1 MVTTLTLC
9 RYPSWAIPFA
19 VLSMALFRFPL
30 WINRQVSFYKLMGT
44 GKNGTF
50 DKHPE
55 WREWA
60 VLVVHQ
66 NSHAVEA
73 SSTTALH
80 QQLHGIFIAWWWKWF
95 RVETCTI
102 QLEAVEGHGLWDG
115 EQPFPL
121 AKQPL
126 GDDEKLAVLTRATIR
141 LNRLNAFWSRVD
153 QVAQQMAGAPGFVT
167 SIGIGE
173 IPYIKQATFSVW
185 TNKHAMKA
193 FAYRMAEHQDVIRR
207 TRQEKWYSEELF
219 MRFRIGQTWG
229 SWHGQQP
236 FS

>member
-1 MVTTLTLC
+1 
-9 RYPSWAIPFA
+9 
-19 VLSMALFRFPL
+19 MALFRFPL

-236 FS
+236 FKIGRAHV

>member
-9 RYPSWAIPFA
+9 RYPGWAIPFA

-30 WINRQVSFYKLMGT
+30 WMSNQIRFFKLMGT

-60 VLVVHQ
+60 ILVVH
-66 NSHAVEA
+66 A
-73 SSTTALH
+73 SANELPATDGRALYK
-80 QQLHGIFIAWWWKWF
+80 QLYGSFIALWWKLF
-95 RVETCTI
+95 RVETHTI

-115 EQPFPL
+115 KQPFPL
-121 AKQPL
+121 SNLPL
-126 GDDEKLAVLTRATIR
+126 ADDEKLAVLTRATIR
-141 LNRLNAFWSRVD
+141 LNRLGAFWSRVD
-153 QVAQQMAGAPGFVT
+153 QVAQQMAGAPGFIT

-185 TNKHAMKA
+185 TNKQVMKA

-219 MRFRIGQTWG
+219 MRFRILRTWG
-229 SWHGQQP
+229 SWHGGQP
-236 FS
+236 LG